1 MNSLHNT
8 LQGTRPTY
16 LRAGYAVALT
26 ALCLLF
32 AIGCKKTVDDATL
45 TTNVKAA
52 ITGDAAISQ
61 QPISVA
67 VQAGVVTL
75 TGNVGDETA
84 SSVAAQDAARVA
96 GVKEVVNSL
105 QVAGLNVA
113 PTITSPAAPTVA
125 RPTTRAE
132 RQVIARHESLPPPVA
147 TPSAPAG
154 PPPPVFQNVDVPA
167 GTTIPVRITE
177 TLSSESSQDG
187 QPFHGIVTHEVVM
200 NGYVVIPGGA
210 PVTGRV
216 IDAKDATH
224 FKGSSGLTI
233 ELTSLSRHGNAMQ
246 ISTEPYSVAGKGR
259 GVNTAEKVGG
269 GAAIGAVLGG
279 IFGGGKGAAIGAG
292 AGAGGGAIL
301 QGATR
306 GQQVTIPSESI
317 IRFRLANSIT
327 VRTAE
332 QASDEPYS
340 EPAPGLQPRQ

>member
-1 MNSLHNT
+1 MNSLHES

-16 LRAGYAVALT
+16 LRAGFAVALT
-26 ALCLLF
+26 ALCLLV

-45 TTNVKAA
+45 TTNVKSALS
-52 ITGDAAISQ
+52 GDAAISQ
-61 QPISVA
+61 QPVNVA

-84 SSVAAQDAARVA
+84 SSVAAQDAAKVA

-113 PTITSPAAPTVA
+113 PTITTPSAPTVA
-125 RPTTRAE
+125 RPTTHAE
-132 RQVIARHESLPPPVA
+132 RQAIAHHESLPPP
-147 TPSAPAG
+147 PPASSG
-154 PPPPVFQNVDVPA
+154 PPPPVFQNVNVPA
-167 GTTIPVRITE
+167 GTSIPVRITE
-177 TLSSESSQDG
+177 TLSSETSQDG
-187 QPFHGIVTHEVVM
+187 QPFHGVVTHEVVV

-224 FKGSSGLTI
+224 FKGSSALSI
-233 ELTSLSRHGNAMQ
+233 ELTSLSRHGDAMQ
-246 ISTEPYSVAGKGR
+246 ISTEPYGVEGKGR
-259 GVNTAEKVGG
+259 GTNTAEKVGG

-306 GQQVTIPSESI
+306 GQQVTIPSESV